1 MTLHKLLNTEKYT
14 PINEFAIEIALINSN
29 FGKISEN
36 LYIYLTEHN
45 DLTLITQPNGPFIS
59 AFLWA
64 CDESA
69 AMRIYNHCFEDD
81 KNIQIEPPIELLP
94 KNSGPTYKEILKN
107 IKHVGIMESASYRIA
122 TDGAYV
128 YKSIRSKY
136 ACYYFRNR
144 KTDNNETPFAI
155 QWKMQGPIPTP

>member
-1 MTLHKLLNTEKYT
+1 MTLHKLLNTKCWS
-14 PINEFAIEIALINSN
+14 PINELGLKINPISDR

-36 LYIYLTEHN
+36 LFVYNSRLDYSKKREISE
-45 DLTLITQPNGPFIS
+45 GPFIS

-122 TDGAYV
+122 TDGAYI
-128 YKSIRSKY
+128 YKSISSKY

-144 KTDNNETPFAI
+144 KTDNNEIPFAI
-155 QWKMQGPIPTP
+155 QWRMEGPIPSP